1 MAQGIVCRQQIT
13 FHLDLRSSGK
23 TSRPS
28 RHRRVSWVKRITGF
42 KQKYSRPLD
51 QQYLMS
57 GRLLEL
63 RQSNAVQDDAAEL
76 RQRLEED
83 GYLFFR
89 RLLDRERLL
98 NLRWEMLTLMQ
109 AGGWLVEGTD
119 PVDGIA
125 NPDARSTEGDVEYTD
140 VYHQVYR
147 LQPFHE
153 IAHSR
158 GLMDL
163 LERIRDCTM
172 MPQPQN
178 VARLWFPKFTEHT
191 TPIHQD
197 FVHFQGTHDNLT
209 CWSPVGDCPRELGGL
224 AVLKGSHKVDRVLEH
239 HFSLGAGSLHVDPT
253 AHSELKDEWYT
264 TDYEVGDTLIFPA
277 LTIHKALP
285 NLTEDRLRVS
295 LDNRYQ
301 RVGDPIAEHMLN
313 PHLGSMSPLTWDDV
327 YEDWGSDEF
336 QYYWKKHD
344 NPVLPKITKYL
355 DKAFEDA
362 VELTRNGDERAQLHL
377 RRIAIRD
384 PTSDQGKV
392 ASEVLSGIE

>member
-1 MAQGIVCRQQIT
+1 M
-13 FHLDLRSSGK
+13 
-23 TSRPS
+23 
-28 RHRRVSWVKRITGF
+28 
-42 KQKYSRPLD
+42 
-51 QQYLMS
+51 
-57 GRLLEL
+57 
-63 RQSNAVQDDAAEL
+63 
-76 RQRLEED
+76 
-83 GYLFFR
+83 
-89 RLLDRERLL
+89 
-98 NLRWEMLTLMQ
+98 
-109 AGGWLVEGTD
+109 
-119 PVDGIA
+119 
-125 NPDARSTEGDVEYTD
+125 
-140 VYHQVYR
+140 
-147 LQPFHE
+147 
-153 IAHSR
+153 
-158 GLMDL
+158 
-163 LERIRDCTM
+163 
-172 MPQPQN
+172 
-178 VARLWFPKFTEHT
+178 
-191 TPIHQD
+191 
-197 FVHFQGTHDNLT
+197 
-209 CWSPVGDCPRELGGL
+209 
-224 AVLKGSHKVDRVLEH
+224 LKGSHKVDRVLEH